1 MKSVFLLE
9 REKKGKTI
17 EFDPE
22 SSMNEVRK
30 SYVSMSKGWV
40 IDSCL
45 WANVEKREEILD
57 EKSKRGM
64 LMNPSVT
71 WLVPLGLPAYI
82 DPAAGENVSSLSFSP
97 LSYIYI

>member
-1 MKSVFLLE
+1 MCLCRKAESLTLVFGRTWRKGRKFLMKS
-9 REKKGKTI
+9 R
-17 EFDPE
+17 
-22 SSMNEVRK
+22 
-30 SYVSMSKGWV
+30 
-40 IDSCL
+40 
-45 WANVEKREEILD
+45 A
-57 EKSKRGM
+57 KRGM